1 MRLKK
6 ECDFFILLFFI
17 TLAVIIV
24 TLPMRILILLVFFFS
39 HSVCV
44 LGQGYLN
51 ENCRA
56 AYDDIISYKLDDARL
71 KLEQEK
77 VNYPDNPYIFYL
89 NNYIDF
95 LIAFIG
101 EDEKAFERL
110 IDMRPS
116 RMRVVELLDA
126 SSPLKNYM
134 LGNIYLQSAMARI
147 KFHEYFT
154 GMIEVNKAYHLLDQN
169 LSDFPEF
176 APNLISMG
184 ALHIM
189 IGLVPDQYQWALKLI
204 DIEGSVAQGTAEL
217 YQVLAQS
224 KEDTY
229 SYLRKESLF
238 YIGLVELN
246 LNPDK
251 DKARQLLAELKNE
264 PHKGLLLDYLEIN
277 MLMRLGRNDAALEIL
292 EGLDQRD
299 AYAPFDYLDYLHGEC
314 LLRKME
320 TQPALD
326 YYLRFLSNFKGRN
339 YIKDSWRKMAWIAIL
354 SEDTAAYYS
363 YLRTA
368 TQSGYD
374 DVDLD
379 KEAGREAQKAD
390 LPNADLLKA
399 RILFDGGYY
408 IKAAIIL
415 DQMNLAAVTR
425 IEEVERNYRYAR
437 IAHQRNQ
444 IERAIEYYKIS
455 LEMGAGFDRYFAANA
470 ALKLGEIYENLHQ
483 PEAAFTYYN
492 RCLNLEFDEYRN
504 SIRSKAKE
512 GINRLGQHSQP

>member
-1 MRLKK
+1 MRI
-6 ECDFFILLFFI
+6 FILLVLFI
-17 TLAVIIV
+17 SNTI
-24 TLPMRILILLVFFFS
+24 
-39 HSVCV
+39 SVS
-44 LGQGYLN
+44 GQDYLN
-51 ENCRA
+51 DNCRS
-56 AYDDIISYKLDDARL
+56 AYDDIITFKLDVARL
-71 KLEQEK
+71 KLEHEK
-77 VNYPDNPYIFYL
+77 IKNPDNPYIYYL

-95 LIAFIG
+95 LNAFIG

-110 IDMRPS
+110 INERSS
-116 RMRVVELLDA
+116 RLSEMELLNE
-126 SSPLKNYM
+126 SSPLRNYM
-134 LGNIYLQSAMARI
+134 VGNTYLLSAMARI
-147 KFHEYFT
+147 KFHEYYT
-154 GMIEVNKAYHLLDQN
+154 GMIEINKAYRLLDQN
-169 LSDFPEF
+169 LATFPDF

-189 IGLVPDQYQWALKLI
+189 IGLVPDQYRWALKLI
-204 DIEGSVAQGTAEL
+204 DVEGSVAQGTEEL
-217 YQVLAQS
+217 YRVLAQS
-224 KEDTY
+224 TEEKY

-251 DKARQLLAELKNE
+251 DKTWQLLAELRNE
-264 PHKGLLLDYLEIN
+264 PHKGLLLDYLEVN
-277 MLMRLGRNDAALEIL
+277 MLMRLGRNDEAIELL
-292 EGLDQRD
+292 EGLDQRG

-320 TQPALD
+320 TQAAFD

-339 YIKDSWRKMAWIAIL
+339 YVKDSWRKMAWIAIL

-363 YLRTA
+363 YLKTT

-379 KEAGREAQKAD
+379 KEAGREAKIGS
-390 LPNADLLKA
+390 LPNTDLLKG
-399 RILFDGGYY
+399 RLLFDGGYY

-415 DQMNLAAVTR
+415 DQMNLSSLTQV
-425 IEEVERNYRYAR
+425 EVVERNYRYAR

-444 IERAIEYYKIS
+444 IERAIEYYKLS

-470 ALKLGEIYENLHQ
+470 ALKLGEIYENMHRVK
-483 PEAAFTYYN
+483 EARTYYK
-492 RCLNLEFDEYRN
+492 RCLDLEFDEYRN

-512 GINRLGQHSQP
+512 GLNRLDRQL